1 MSDPY
6 IGEIRMFGGNFAP
19 EGWQLCNGSSLSISE
34 YGVLFQ
40 LIGTTYG
47 GDGQTTFKV
56 PDLRGRWPVHQGSLA
71 GVSTPL
77 GQAAGSESVP
87 LLLSQM
93 PSHTHALKATASAA
107 TTANPT
113 GATLAQTTPASLY
126 LDDNP
131 GVSLAGQA
139 LGMAGG
145 GQPHEN
151 RSPYLAVNFIISLY
165 GIYPSQ
171 S

>member
-19 EGWQLCNGSSLSISE
+19 EGWQLCDGSTLAISDYE
-34 YGVLFQ
+34 ALYTL
-40 LIGTTYG
+40 LGTTYG
-47 GDGQTTFKV
+47 GDGQTSFKV

-77 GQAAGSESVP
+77 GQVAGNESVT
-87 LLLSQM
+87 LLPTQM
-93 PSHTHALKATASAA
+93 PSHTHAFKATASAA
-107 TTANPT
+107 TTANPA
-113 GATLAQTTPASLY
+113 GGTLAQTTPASLY
-126 LDDNP
+126 LDDDP

-139 LGMAGG
+139 LGITGG

-165 GIYPSQ
+165 GIYPTQ

>member
-19 EGWQLCNGSSLSISE
+19 EGWQLCDGSTLAISDYE
-34 YGVLFQ
+34 ALYTL
-40 LIGTTYG
+40 LGTTYG
-47 GDGQTTFKV
+47 GDGQISFKV

-77 GQAAGSESVP
+77 GQAAGTESVT

-93 PSHTHALKATASAA
+93 PPHTHALKATASAA
-107 TTANPT
+107 TTANPA

-126 LDDNP
+126 LDDDA
-131 GVSLAGQA
+131 GVPMAGQA
-139 LGMAGG
+139 LGIAGG

-165 GIYPSQ
+165 GIYPPRS
-171 S
+171 

>member
-19 EGWQLCNGSSLSISE
+19 VDWHFCDGSTLSISE
-34 YGVLFQ
+34 YQALYA
-40 LIGTTYG
+40 LLGTTYG
-47 GDGQTTFKV
+47 GDGQTSFRL

-77 GQAAGSESVP
+77 GQAAGSESVT

-93 PSHTHALKATASAA
+93 PPHTHALKATASAA
-107 TTANPT
+107 TTANPA